1 MTTGIQTSSRPHR
14 DGLKSKDSISRT
26 LSVRVVR
33 KVREVREVL
42 FGRFV
47 GVRQVRQGGSRFT
60 HAIERS
66 HNRHRAL
73 KELSNHPPEPDEPNA
88 PDEQNLPNPTNLK
101 NPTNPA
107 FYFSCVAMNVVGL
120 PSVKGR

>member
-14 DGLKSKDSISRT
+14 DGLKSEDSISRT

-47 GVRQVRQGGSRFT
+47 GFVRFVRAVRGSHT
-60 HAIERS
+60 PSSAHTTAIE
-66 HNRHRAL
+66 L

-88 PDEQNLPNPTNLK
+88 PDEQNLPNPTNLT